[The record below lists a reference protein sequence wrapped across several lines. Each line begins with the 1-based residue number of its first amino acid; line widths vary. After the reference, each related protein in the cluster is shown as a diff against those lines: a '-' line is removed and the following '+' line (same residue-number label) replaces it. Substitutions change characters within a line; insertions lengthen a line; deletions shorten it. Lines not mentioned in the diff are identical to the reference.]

1 MKVEGNDIM
10 KFNIHGK
17 RIEITDSI
25 RSYIESKIGKL
36 DKYFEEP
43 DDITATVVVRISGI
57 QQIVEVT
64 IPIHKIVLRGE
75 ERDDDLYAAIDRV
88 SDILERQIRKN
99 KTRMQRRVSKN
110 EFLGFDL
117 SFETEADAEEEQTIV
132 KRKEI
137 EMKPMSEE
145 EAILQMNL
153 IGHEFFVFSNVDTGN
168 VDVLYKRKD
177 GNYGIIETK

>member
-1 MKVEGNDIM
+1 M

-17 RIEITDSI
+17 KIEVTDSI
-25 RSYIESKIGKL
+25 HEYIEEKIGKL
-36 DKYFEEP
+36 DKYFENPE
-43 DDITATVVVRISGI
+43 DITAKVVIRISGI

-75 ERDDDLYAAIDRV
+75 ERNEDLYAAIDFV
-88 SDILERQIRKN
+88 SDKLERQIRKN
-99 KTRMQRRVSKN
+99 KTRMQKRVSK
-110 EFLGFDL
+110 EDISGFNL
-117 SFETEADAEEEQTIV
+117 SFESAKEEDEQTIV
-132 KRKEI
+132 RRKEI

-153 IGHEFFVFSNVDTGN
+153 IGHEFFVFKNAETDNVDI
-168 VDVLYKRKD
+168 LYKRKD